1 MNTDIGLEHA
11 PSPRNANS
19 ESSWFFKSGWAST
32 YFRDAP
38 EGQVFTCPSP
48 WMFGRRR
55 EYRLGDAQAEEL
67 VARISRA
74 FATANYVM
82 TGGIVAIAM
91 GLSFFAAGPVVA
103 GVAIAVAT
111 VVLVGVWFGIVCRAA
126 GSVLVGVPWTSAP
139 REPYSLTGNLKKNN
153 VIIMLFPTW
162 VLAGGA
168 GVALVSVAVIA
179 VAPFVS
185 GKTELNV
192 SDLVTQIALSF
203 IFGRALV
210 TKLRAQ
216 RIAR

>member
-1 MNTDIGLEHA
+1 MNTDISSKDAL
-11 PSPRNANS
+11 SPRDANS

-32 YFRDAP
+32 YFRHVP

-48 WMFGRRR
+48 WIFSRPR

-67 VARISRA
+67 VARIGRA

-91 GLSFFAAGPVVA
+91 GLTFLAAGPVVA
-103 GVAIAVAT
+103 GVAIVVAT
-111 VVLVGVWFGIVCRAA
+111 VVLVGGVWVGIVRAV

-139 REPYSLTGNLKKNN
+139 RAPYSLTGNLKKTSA
-153 VIIMLFPTW
+153 IMMLPPTW

-168 GVALVSVAVIA
+168 GVALVSAAVIA

-185 GKTELNV
+185 GKTDLNV
-192 SDLVTQIALSF
+192 SDLATQIALSF

-210 TKLRAQ
+210 MKLRAQ
-216 RIAR
+216 RNTR

>member
-1 MNTDIGLEHA
+1 MNTDISSKDA
-11 PSPRNANS
+11 PSPSNANS
-19 ESSWFFKSGWAST
+19 ETSWFLKSGWAST
-32 YFRDAP
+32 YFRHAP

-67 VARISRA
+67 VARIGRA

-82 TGGIVAIAM
+82 IGGIVAIAM
-91 GLSFFAAGPVVA
+91 GLSFLAAGPVVA
-103 GVAIAVAT
+103 GVAIVVAT
-111 VVLVGVWFGIVCRAA
+111 VVLVGVWVGIVCRAA
-126 GSVLVGVPWTSAP
+126 GSVLVGVPWTGAP
-139 REPYSLTGNLKKNN
+139 REPYSLTGNLKRTNA
-153 VIIMLFPTW
+153 IMMLLPTW

-168 GVALVSVAVIA
+168 GVALVSAAVIA

-185 GKTELNV
+185 GKTDLNF
-192 SDLVTQIALSF
+192 SDLATQLALSLT
-203 IFGRALV
+203 FGSALV